1 MGIVLLVIFEF
12 VSSLCK
18 AHGFKAVVF
27 HAAIPDTW
35 WLEQR
40 YSLLP
45 PSTFLTVCRVAVSAM
60 KILRAGYW
68 LWILA

>member
-1 MGIVLLVIFEF
+1 MQR
-12 VSSLCK
+12 SLILGGWSKGTAC
-18 AHGFKAVVF
+18 F
-27 HAAIPDTW
+27 
-35 WLEQR
+35 
-40 YSLLP
+40 P